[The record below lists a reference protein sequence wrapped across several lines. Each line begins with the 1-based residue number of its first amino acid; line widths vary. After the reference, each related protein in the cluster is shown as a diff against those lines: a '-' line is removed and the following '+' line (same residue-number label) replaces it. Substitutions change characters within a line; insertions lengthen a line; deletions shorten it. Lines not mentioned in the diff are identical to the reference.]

1 MFFKQYYCFISAL
14 YHKIATRNRKI
25 YTSSNIINIFVVF
38 PLAWELYRGTRV
50 TGQKT
55 TGKEAIQVSITTQD
69 NPIPTTDNHNQRD
82 GTAGMTAMI
91 RINVRRRR

>member
-1 MFFKQYYCFISAL
+1 M
-14 YHKIATRNRKI
+14 
-25 YTSSNIINIFVVF
+25 F
-38 PLAWELYRGTRV
+38 PLARELYREIQV
-50 TGQKT
+50 TDRKT

-91 RINVRRRR
+91 RINVRRQR